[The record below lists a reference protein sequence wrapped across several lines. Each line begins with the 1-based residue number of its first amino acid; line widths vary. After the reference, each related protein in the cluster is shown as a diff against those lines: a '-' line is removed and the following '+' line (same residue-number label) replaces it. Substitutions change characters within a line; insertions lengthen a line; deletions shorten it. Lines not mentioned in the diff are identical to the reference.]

1 MAFSVQAG
9 TTAFLSTPKLI
20 PSTNATLSHHP
31 FRSLSP
37 LSSSSL
43 PPNLSS
49 SHNPSSLAV
58 KASSASPSPSATVT
72 DSEGIKIKSVPTK
85 PIEGQKTGTSGLR
98 KKVKV
103 FMEEN
108 YLANWIQAL
117 FNSLPPEDYNNG
129 LLVLGGDGRY
139 FNREAAQIIIKIA
152 AGNGV
157 GKIFVG
163 KEGIMSTPAVS
174 AVIRKRKANGGFI
187 MSASHNP
194 GGPEYDWG
202 IKFNYSS
209 GQPAPESITDKIYGN
224 TLSISEIKMAE
235 IPDVDLSCV
244 GVTKYGNFIVEVVD
258 PVFDY
263 LELMENVFD
272 FSLIRSL
279 VSRSDFRFIF
289 DAMHAV
295 TGAYAK
301 PIFVDKLGA
310 SPESIS
316 NGVPLEDFGHGHP
329 DPNLTY
335 AKDLVDIMY
344 GENGPDLGAAS
355 DGDGDRN
362 MILGHAFFVTP
373 SDSVAIIAANAQ
385 EDIPYFRS
393 GPKGLARSMPTSGAL
408 DRVAQKLNL
417 PFFEVPT
424 GWKFFGNLMDAGN
437 LSICG
442 EESFGTGSDHIRE
455 KDGIWAVLAW
465 LSIIAYRNK
474 DKKPGEKLVSVSDVV
489 KEHWASYGRNFFSRY
504 DYEECESEGANK
516 MIDYLRDLVSKS
528 KPGDKY
534 GCYVLQFADDFAYT
548 DPVDGSVASKQGVRF
563 VFSDGS
569 RIIFRLS
576 GTGSAGA
583 TVRMYIEQFEPDVS
597 KHDMDAQTALKPLIG
612 WFICH
617 FDKLA
622 YVIIFN
628 VYLVIVLDLAL
639 SLSKLKDFTGREKP
653 TVIT

>member
-1 MAFSVQAG
+1 MAMATGLLITSILSHPSLHRLTT
-9 TTAFLSTPKLI
+9 TTAA
-20 PSTNATLSHHP
+20 ATSV
-31 FRSLSP
+31 S
-37 LSSSSL
+37 SSSSL
-43 PPNLSS
+43 PLLFSNKLTQRTRLASS
-49 SHNPSSLAV
+49 AI
-58 KASSASPSPSATVT
+58 KASSSTTFTESQDLKVNT
-72 DSEGIKIKSVPTK
+72 IPTK

-103 FMEEN
+103 FMQEN

-117 FNSLPPEDYNNG
+117 FNSLPPEDYKNA

-139 FNREAAQIIIKIA
+139 FNKEAAQLIIKIA

-157 GKIFVG
+157 GKILVG
-163 KEGIMSTPAVS
+163 QEGILSTPAVS
-174 AVIRKRKANGGFI
+174 AIIRKRKANGGFI

-209 GQPAPESITDKIYGN
+209 GQPAPESITDLIYGN
-224 TLSISEIKMAE
+224 TLSISEIKLAD
-235 IPDVDLSCV
+235 IPDVDLSTV
-244 GVTKYGNFIVEVVD
+244 GVTKYGNFSVEVVD
-258 PVFDY
+258 SVSDY
-263 LELMENVFD
+263 LDLMEEVFD
-272 FSLIRSL
+272 FSLIKSL
-279 VSRSDFRFIF
+279 VSRPDFRLTF

-310 SPESIS
+310 SLDSIC

-335 AKDLVDIMY
+335 AKDLVNIMFND
-344 GENGPDLGAAS
+344 NGPDFGAAS

-362 MILGHAFFVTP
+362 MILGRQFFVTP

-385 EDIPYFRS
+385 EAIPYFQS

-408 DRVAQKLNL
+408 DRVAEKLNL

-474 DKKPGEKLVSVSDVV
+474 NTKPGEKLVSVSDIV
-489 KEHWASYGRNFFSRY
+489 KEHWAAYGRNYFSRY
-504 DYEECESEGANK
+504 DYEECESEGANE
-516 MIDYLRDLVSKS
+516 MVNYLRDLISKS
-528 KPGDKY
+528 KQGDKY
-534 GCYVLQFADDFAYT
+534 GDYTLRFADDFYYT

-563 VFSDGS
+563 VFTDGS

-583 TVRMYIEQFEPDVS
+583 TVRIYIEQFEPDVS
-597 KHDMDAQTALKPLIG
+597 KHDLDAQVALKPLI
-612 WFICH
+612 
-617 FDKLA
+617 
-622 YVIIFN
+622 
-628 VYLVIVLDLAL
+628 DLAL
-639 SLSKLKDFTGREKP
+639 SVSKLKEFTGREKP